1 MIRPVPILLLILA
14 FAACP
19 ARADDAVARG
29 AAVVEQWCRQ
39 CHLRAD
45 DPPDPVMAPPYEE
58 IVMREGRDRA
68 YFRRFLHEDHFP
80 MTTFRL
86 FENEK
91 QYVLAWLMA
100 LQEKQRK
107 KSE

>member
-1 MIRPVPILLLILA
+1 MARLYRILLIVLLC
-14 FAACP
+14 AASP
-19 ARADDAVARG
+19 ASADDAVARG
-29 AAVVEQWCRQ
+29 AAVVEQWCRD

-68 YFRRFLHEDHFP
+68 YFWRFVHEDHFP

-91 QYVLAWLMA
+91 QDVVDWLMA
-100 LQEKQRK
+100 LQKEQRK
-107 KSE
+107 KLK